1 MKQRLIIFGWLLW
14 LAPAMVLAQK
24 TDSLTKKLDSLG
36 KKADSVGGNQKN
48 VVAPAAYN
56 ETTKITPKVYAIL
69 VYDDIKQQVTVPF
82 RLSGKDW
89 LKVGAFGAGIGAIML
104 FADHPINKFAVDYCN
119 HNPKVV
125 SVSSYVT
132 QFGGTY
138 EGYTLAALG
147 AYGLIFKREKEK
159 TTTLLATQA
168 YITAASIETIIKYL
182 TARQRPSYYDPTSKL
197 NANSFHGPLYNFQH
211 SSASF
216 VSFPSG
222 HTTVIFAA
230 ATVFAMEYRSQ
241 RIVPIIAYSAA
252 TLVGL
257 SRITE
262 NQHWASDVIV
272 GAALGFLCGR
282 QVVNNYHRYAKI
294 QNEKAKK
301 KATLSFNLNYDYHT
315 LMPGLIYTFHR

>member
-1 MKQRLIIFGWLLW
+1 MKQRSIFFGLLLL
-14 LAPAMVLAQK
+14 LAPALIMAQK

-36 KKADSVGGNQKN
+36 KKADSLGGNQKN
-48 VVAPAAYN
+48 VVAPSAYN

-69 VYDDIKQQVTVPF
+69 VYDDIKQQITVPF

-89 LKVGAFGAGIGAIML
+89 LKVGAFGAGLAGVML
-104 FADHPINKFAVDYCN
+104 FADHPINKAAVDLRN
-119 HNPKVV
+119 DNPGIVK
-125 SVSSYVT
+125 VSSYVT
-132 QFGGTY
+132 QFGGSY
-138 EGYTLAALG
+138 EGYTLAPLG

-168 YITAASIETIIKYL
+168 FITAASIETVIKYL
-182 TARQRPSYYDPTSKL
+182 TSRQRPSFYDPTSKL
-197 NANSFHGPLYNFQH
+197 NANSFHGPFYSLQH
-211 SSASF
+211 HTASY

-241 RIVPIIAYSAA
+241 RIIPIIAYSAA

-262 NQHWASDVIV
+262 NQHWASDVIA

-301 KATLSFNLNYDYHT
+301 KATLSLNLNYENHV